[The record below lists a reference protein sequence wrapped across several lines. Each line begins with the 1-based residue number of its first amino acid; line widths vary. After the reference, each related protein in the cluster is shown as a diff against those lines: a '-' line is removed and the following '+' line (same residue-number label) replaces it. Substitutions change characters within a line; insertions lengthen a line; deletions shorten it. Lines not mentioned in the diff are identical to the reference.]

1 MRYMETET
9 QRHMFKV
16 VFSLDSYLDRIIWFI
31 LSEWENTKMKQN
43 RQTKLQ
49 PINVALF
56 KGQIL

>member
-31 LSEWENTKMKQN
+31 LSGWENTKMKQN
-43 RQTKLQ
+43 KQTKLQ

-56 KGQIL
+56 KG

>member
-9 QRHMFKV
+9 QTHMFKV